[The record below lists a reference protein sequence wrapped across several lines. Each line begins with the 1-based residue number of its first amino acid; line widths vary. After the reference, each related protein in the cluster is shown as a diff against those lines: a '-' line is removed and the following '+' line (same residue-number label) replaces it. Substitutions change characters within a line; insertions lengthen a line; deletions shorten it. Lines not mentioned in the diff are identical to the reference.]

1 MDYSGIDFSVK
12 THDYESAEKRFE
24 MNVNVF
30 CYENKVYPI
39 YISKKSNTQVLNV
52 SLITNEEKSH
62 YVYIKDFNR
71 LMYSKAKKKNQH
83 KKFFCMACLPI
94 LLLKK

>member
-1 MDYSGIDFSVK
+1 MDYSGIDFSMK

-52 SLITNEEKSH
+52 LLAN
-62 YVYIKDFNR
+62 
-71 LMYSKAKKKNQH
+71 KNQA
-83 KKFFCMACLPI
+83 MY
-94 LLLKK
+94 LLKILTD

>member
-1 MDYSGIDFSVK
+1 MK

-52 SLITNEEKSH
+52 LLITNEEKSH

-71 LMYSKAKKKNQH
+71 LMYSKAKKKKINI
-83 KKFFCMACLPI
+83 KNFSVWLVYKFYY
-94 LLLKK
+94 

>member
-1 MDYSGIDFSVK
+1 MIGIDFTMK
-12 THDYESAEKRFE
+12 THDYELVEEIFE
-24 MNVNVF
+24 MNVNFF

>member
-1 MDYSGIDFSVK
+1 MK
-12 THDYESAEKRFE
+12 THDYELVEERFE

-52 SLITNEEKSH
+52 LLITNEEKSH

-71 LMYSKAKKKNQH
+71 LMYSKAKKK
-83 KKFFCMACLPI
+83 KST
-94 LLLKK
+94 

>member
-1 MDYSGIDFSVK
+1 
-12 THDYESAEKRFE
+12 

-52 SLITNEEKSH
+52 LLITNEEKSH
-62 YVYIKDFNR
+62 YVYIKYFNR
-71 LMYSKAKKKNQH
+71 LMYSKAKKKKNNI
-83 KKFFCMACLPI
+83 KNFSVWLVYKFYY
-94 LLLKK
+94 